1 MYTLLY
7 TNHQQ
12 KKRNK
17 SRLHRVVR
25 RNNSL
30 LIIFAFRVVER
41 KWRERLIAS
50 RAFHRKKDGNGRR
63 VYPPTWIDFR
73 SIDTPSSYL
82 PRSREINYSRAGDRD
97 GVMNYSK
104 WSRPTLRDD
113 LVASQWKRR
122 GEGCGGVKEA
132 DA

>member
-1 MYTLLY
+1 MAGKTDRIARFSS
-7 TNHQQ
+7 
-12 KKRNK
+12 KERWKRPP
-17 SRLHRVVR
+17 RLSSYVDR
-25 RNNSL
+25 
-30 LIIFAFRVVER
+30 F
-41 KWRERLIAS
+41 
-50 RAFHRKKDGNGRR
+50 
-63 VYPPTWIDFR
+63 
-73 SIDTPSSYL
+73 SIDRHPLLPLSYL